1 MSSYRQIIYHI
12 VFETK
17 YRKRVINATH
27 KEELYSYIAGIL
39 KNKNCRL
46 HQINGVE
53 DHIHILCDLHPSIAL
68 ADLMKDL
75 KVATSIWIKGSG
87 KFPGFV
93 GWAEGYAAFTYANR
107 NRETIANYIKN
118 QERHHAKRN
127 YKAELIDLLKEA
139 GVDYDERYLGP

>member
-17 YRKRVINATH
+17 YRRRVLNSTH
-27 KEELYSYIAGIL
+27 KEELYNYIAGIL
-39 KNKNCRL
+39 KNKNCKL

-53 DHIHILCDLHPSIAL
+53 DHIHLLCDLHPSVAL
-68 ADLMKDL
+68 ADLVKDI
-75 KVATSIWIKGSG
+75 KVATSLWIKDSG

-93 GWAEGYAAFTYANR
+93 GWAEGYAAFTYAYR
-107 NRETIANYIKN
+107 NREMIANYIKN
-118 QERHHAKRN
+118 QERHHAKKN

-139 GVDYDERYLGP
+139 GVDYNERYLGS